1 MKEIARQCGVG
12 FSTVQRAL
20 SDDPRVNAATR
31 AHILDVSRNL
41 GYNPAHH
48 EAARR
53 MALQR
58 QGRRL
63 LNHVVGLLMPSSFE
77 EVSYFARLF
86 QGLINVLAPRGYA
99 VVTFSYSTSWH
110 PVDSPLPSVFYRG
123 EIDGLAAVGVPDDL
137 LPLLTQLRKDPG
149 FGDQRPIVSMINALP
164 GVSTV
169 TTDDLSG
176 AYQATRHLLS
186 LGHRH
191 LLQLY
196 QADFDKMSERLQGV
210 RLALQ
215 EAGLAPERYLHLFDL
230 NASPATQA
238 WVDPAQLAH
247 ISRASTPP
255 RSGNADAAHT
265 LPAFFQANP
274 NVTAILALNDARA
287 NQAWAILHQ
296 AGWRVPD
303 DISLIGFDD
312 VETSVTLDGQLGLT
326 TVRLP
331 LVEIGRSAA
340 TRLLTAIES
349 PEYPVELV
357 ALPTELVIRQTT
369 APR

>member
-31 AHILDVSRNL
+31 EHILGVARDL

-63 LNHVVGLLMPSSFE
+63 RNQAIGLLMPSTFE
-77 EVSYFARLF
+77 EAPYFFRLF
-86 QGLINVLAPRGYA
+86 QGLVNVLAPQGYA

-110 PVDSPLPSVFYRG
+110 PADTALPSVFFRG

-191 LLQLY
+191 LLQFY
-196 QADFDKMSERLQGV
+196 QANFDKMSERLQGA
-210 RLALQ
+210 RLAMQ
-215 EAGLAPERYLHLFDL
+215 EMGLTPEQHLHLFDL
-230 NASPATQA
+230 NAPSATQA
-238 WVDPAQLAH
+238 WVDPAHLAR
-247 ISRASTPP
+247 ISRASAPP
-255 RSGNADAAHT
+255 KTGDAGSAHP
-265 LPAFFQANP
+265 LPVYFQAHP
-274 NVTAILALNDARA
+274 HVTAILALNDASA
-287 NQAWAILHQ
+287 VQAWAVLEP
-296 AGWRVPD
+296 AGLRVPD

-331 LVEIGRSAA
+331 LVEIGRNTA
-340 TRLLTAIES
+340 TRLLHAIES
-349 PEYPVELV
+349 HENLLETM
-357 ALPTELVIRQTT
+357 ALPTELVIRKTT